1 MTRTAIDDH
10 PVLATPLDGTS
21 LIEASAGTGKTW
33 TIVGLYLRLLLERS
47 VAPRSILVVTFTNAA
62 TAELKDRIR
71 RELVALR
78 DALEAASP
86 SNKPES
92 PLIDALVARV
102 DPADHAL
109 ALARIRLAVESLD
122 EAAIHTIHGFCQ
134 RLLAENAFASAVP
147 FETDVRAT
155 QTRLVNDVAR
165 DFWRRTIGTAHAF
178 ESRLLAAA
186 GRTPDALVAAARSAM
201 GARIG
206 KILEPDAVDLVAL
219 GERLATA
226 YRGASQAWAGER
238 DRIETM
244 LLAGAL
250 NGRRYPARSV
260 KKWCDEVDRFLGYDT
275 APLDSPDEFERFG
288 QTFMA
293 NAVNKN
299 KTPPHHVF
307 FAAADRLN
315 SVLVEAKGAAEAHW
329 WRLVARFA
337 IEGGAEVARRKI
349 DEGWQSYD
357 DMLMRVHEA
366 LSSSRGDVLARAVAA
381 RYTVALIDEFQD
393 TDEVQYAILRRLFQE
408 TGCTTVLV
416 GDPKQAIYGFRG
428 ADVFAYLRARR
439 SASTQLALLVNRR
452 SSKPLLEA
460 VNTLCGRGAGRFLLS
475 DISFSPA
482 ESPAEEPATLVAD
495 DVLPPF
501 VVWFVPGA
509 PGDAAQKGSS
519 RIRIAAAVAG
529 EIGRMMDAADAKQA
543 WIEAGCERR
552 MLTGRDIAIL
562 VSRHSEADLMRDA
575 LAACNIASVT
585 FGDRSIFQTQEAQDF
600 AQLLAAMVNPEDER
614 LIRGALAT
622 PLFGLTITGLAAL
635 ADNPVRW
642 EAELARFH
650 HYRALSEASGLI
662 RVFREIVATTDL
674 AGRMLGAMGG
684 DRAITNYQ
692 QLAELLH
699 DAQRSEGL
707 DTVGVSRYLHRQ
719 MSEDEPAGDEAQL
732 RLETDEG
739 LVRIMTIHRAKGL
752 EFPVVFCP
760 FLWDGQAR
768 ASNMVPIRFHDA
780 LNDDGPVIDF
790 GSRDI
795 DTHRAYAETEALAE
809 RIRVAYVAL
818 TRAKF
823 RCYLVWGAMKE
834 CASSA
839 LAWLMHGPDT
849 PEADL
854 AEARRALVERMKGLS
869 AVDFRCEVDAL
880 ASKTGTGMAVVELPE
895 ALEIGKIER
904 RIVRRLGRANSF
916 DGGVP
921 PVRRI
926 SSFSALMANAE
937 PDFPDHDGFV
947 APPSVDEREPADDII
962 AFPRGA
968 RAGSCLHAVFERV
981 LVEGSVDSKA
991 WLSISTR
998 ALDEFG
1004 LPLRL
1009 AETVVRIV
1017 DHVLTTT
1024 IDAQS
1029 GLSLGA
1035 VRADALQVE
1044 MEFWYPIRV
1053 ERLAA
1058 LDRIVVL
1065 HREARA
1071 LPALAQGSIP
1081 RALAKG
1087 YLKGFIDLVFEHRG
1101 RYYIAD
1107 YKSNWLG
1114 PTIDDYGEP
1123 ALAASIAAECYD
1135 LQYLLYTLAVD
1146 RYLSTRIADY
1156 DYERHFGG
1164 VFYLYLRGLRNDR
1177 GSRRGVYFSRPALR
1191 VVDALRA
1198 LSNAGSS

>member
-1 MTRTAIDDH
+1 MNRTVLDDH
-10 PVLATPLDGTS
+10 PVLATRLDGTS

-33 TIVGLYLRLLLERS
+33 TIVGLYLRLLLERA

-62 TAELKDRIR
+62 TAELRDRIR

-78 DALEAASP
+78 DALEPASA
-86 SNKPES
+86 SNKPAS
-92 PLIDALVARV
+92 PLIEALVARV
-102 DPADHAL
+102 DPADHAV

-165 DFWRRTIGTAHAF
+165 DFWRQTIGTAHPF

-206 KILEPDAVDLVAL
+206 KILEPDAVDVAGL
-219 GERLATA
+219 GERLAGA
-226 YRGASQAWAGER
+226 YRDASEAWAGER
-238 DRIETM
+238 ERIETM

-250 NGRRYPARSV
+250 NGRRYPAKSV
-260 KKWCDEVDRFLGYDT
+260 KKWCDDAARFLGYDS
-275 APLDSPDEFERFG
+275 APLDSPDAFERFG
-288 QTFMA
+288 ESFMA

-299 KTPPHHVF
+299 KTPPHHPF

-315 SVLVEAKGAAEAHW
+315 SVLVEAKAAAEAHW

-337 IEGGAEVARRKI
+337 IEGGAAVARRKL

-366 LSSSRGDVLARAVAA
+366 LSSSRGDALAHAVAA

-439 SASTQLALLVNRR
+439 SASEQLALLVNRR
-452 SSKPLLEA
+452 SSKPLLAA
-460 VNTLCGRGAGRFLLS
+460 VNALCGRGTGRFLLP
-475 DISFSPA
+475 DISFNPA
-482 ESPAEEPATLVAD
+482 ESPAEESATLAAD
-495 DVLPPF
+495 DNLPPL
-501 VVWFVPGA
+501 VLWFAPGA
-509 PGDAAQKGSS
+509 PGEGAHKGSS
-519 RIRIAAAVAG
+519 RIRIASAVAE
-529 EIGRMMDAADAKQA
+529 EIGRIMDSAGSKKA
-543 WIEAGCERR
+543 WIEEGGVRR
-552 MLTGRDIAIL
+552 MLTGRDIAVL

-575 LAACNIASVT
+575 LAARNIASVT

-600 AQLLAAMVNPEDER
+600 AQLLAAIVNPEDER

-622 PLFGLTITGLAAL
+622 PMFGLTITGLAAL
-635 ADNPVRW
+635 VDHPNRW
-642 EAELARFH
+642 EATLARFH
-650 HYRALSEASGLI
+650 HYRALVEASGLV

-674 AGRMLGAMGG
+674 AGRMLGALGG

-707 DTVGVSRYLHRQ
+707 DTVGVSRYLRRL
-719 MSEDEPAGDEAQL
+719 MSEDEPADDEAQL
-732 RLETDEG
+732 RLETDEA

-768 ASNMVPIRFHDA
+768 AANTMPVRFHDA
-780 LNDDGPVIDF
+780 MNADTPVIDF
-790 GSRDI
+790 GSPAI
-795 DTHRAYAETEALAE
+795 DTHRAYAETEMLAE

-823 RCYLVWGAMKE
+823 RCYLVWGGMKE

-839 LAWLMHGPDT
+839 LAWLIHGPDA
-849 PEADL
+849 PGPDL
-854 AEARRALVERMKGLS
+854 AEARRALVDRLIGLS
-869 AVDFRCEVDAL
+869 SAEFRGEVDAL
-880 ASKTGTGMAVVELPE
+880 ASATGDGMAVVELPE
-895 ALEIGKIER
+895 PLETSKIER
-904 RIVRRLGRANSF
+904 RIVRRAGRASTF

-921 PVRRI
+921 ALRRI

-937 PDFPDHDGFV
+937 PDIPDHDGFV
-947 APPSVDEREPADDII
+947 APPAVDERDPEDDII

-981 LVEGSVDSKA
+981 LIERRIESKA
-991 WLSISTR
+991 WLSVATR
-998 ALDEFG
+998 TLDEFG
-1004 LPLRL
+1004 LPVRF
-1009 AETVVRIV
+1009 AETVARIV
-1017 DHVLTTT
+1017 DHVLNTT
-1024 IDAQS
+1024 IDAPS

-1044 MEFWYPIRV
+1044 MEFWVPIRA

-1058 LDRIVVL
+1058 LDRIVAL

-1071 LPALAQGSIP
+1071 LPPLAPGSIP

-1087 YLKGFIDLVFEHRG
+1087 YLKGFIDLVFEHHG
-1101 RYYIAD
+1101 RYYVAD

-1164 VFYLYLRGLRNDR
+1164 VFYLYLRGLRSDH
-1177 GSRRGVYFSRPALR
+1177 GARRGVYFSRPAIR

-1198 LSNAGSS
+1198 LCNAGSS